1 MGLIDNED
9 LINQK
14 KACIRMLDGYINQ
27 LEENAEESEKF
38 LDWGTV
44 EIGIT
49 SLRMLYNCLNAQ
61 QIKEPLD
68 DVVFF
73 AGMAELDSPC
83 YHVLVRPEDRRRM
96 EKDPNISMCSVKCFT
111 GVMMQDNK
119 RSKKLNYINGK
130 AFCGECEKRV
140 YPRFRP
146 WACRKCGT
154 LIDWSDEAWYQRLL
168 KEENE

>member
-9 LINQK
+9 LISQK
-14 KACIRMLDGYINQ
+14 KACIRMLNGYIEQ

-49 SLRMLYNCLNAQ
+49 SLRMLYNVLNAQ

-83 YHVLVRPEDRRRM
+83 YHVLVRPEDRERM
-96 EKDPNISMCSVKCFT
+96 EKDPNISMCSMKKFT
-111 GVMMQDNK
+111 GVMVQEYGNK
-119 RSKKLNYINGK
+119 KKLEYKNGK
-130 AFCGECEKRV
+130 YFCGECGKRLFK
-140 YPRFRP
+140 RFRP
-146 WACRKCGT
+146 WACRHCGT
-154 LIDWSDEAWYQRLL
+154 LIDWSDEAWYKRL
-168 KEENE
+168 KEGE